1 MYHERGKDPLF
12 KIWHASE
19 QAMFIYMHSDGGSI
33 VCNENTYPI
42 KKGALCFVGAGK
54 YHYTMPDNPQA
65 YNRSKIFVA
74 AESLSEI
81 LKFLPANP
89 ISHES
94 SSKAFIYAMVDES
107 ERDRVEAIFEKISR
121 YENDGE
127 YAEWMLTSCII
138 ELLVFLNK
146 YTVEKT
152 FQAVGVMSLA
162 MEYINENIQRD
173 ISIDEICAAVHMSK
187 YHFCRQFKKIT
198 GTTVMNYIKKTRVIM
213 AKNMLINESLSV
225 AEISNRCGFS
235 SISYFSRIFKEE
247 TGVSPLKYK
256 KNKS

>member
-1 MYHERGKDPLF
+1 MKCLFLTRGVVKINRTLEGFLKVFAIVPFVLLILGVVFTLF
-12 KIWHASE
+12 GDFS
-19 QAMFIYMHSDGGSI
+19 
-33 VCNENTYPI
+33 
-42 KKGALCFVGAGK
+42 
-54 YHYTMPDNPQA
+54 
-65 YNRSKIFVA
+65 
-74 AESLSEI
+74 
-81 LKFLPANP
+81 
-89 ISHES
+89 
-94 SSKAFIYAMVDES
+94 
-107 ERDRVEAIFEKISR
+107 
-121 YENDGE
+121 
-127 YAEWMLTSCII
+127 
-138 ELLVFLNK
+138 
-146 YTVEKT
+146 
-152 FQAVGVMSLA
+152 